1 MFIDFYIILNYNFL
15 LLKIILSKTNLFVLN
30 ILIHLIENSKFEQL

>member
-1 MFIDFYIILNYNFL
+1 MFMDFYIILNYNFL